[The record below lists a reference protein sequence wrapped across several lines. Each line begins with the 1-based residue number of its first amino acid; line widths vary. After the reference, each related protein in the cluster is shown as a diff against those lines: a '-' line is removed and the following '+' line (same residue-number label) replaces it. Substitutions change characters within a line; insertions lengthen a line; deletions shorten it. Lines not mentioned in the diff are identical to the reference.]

1 VAAALLHLPALAAAA
16 ELRVQAAGA
25 TEATLRD
32 VLPLFERAT
41 GHTVVAAYGAV
52 GELRD
57 RLQAGTPADLVIAT
71 PAILEQLE
79 RAGLVRPGARQDLG
93 RVGGGVAVCAGAPRP
108 SIATPAELK
117 AALLAA
123 REIHYADPAR
133 ATAGAHFLKVVD
145 RLGIGAEARA
155 KGRTAP
161 GGKAAM
167 QAMARSCDGAL
178 GLTQVSEILSV
189 PEVVL
194 VGPYPGDL
202 QSDTVYT
209 GALLAATKERAA
221 AGELLRF
228 LAGPQTQARLAR
240 SGFEPVR

>member
-1 VAAALLHLPALAAAA
+1 VALLCAPALAAAA
-16 ELRVQAAGA
+16 EIRVEAAGA

-32 VLPLFERAT
+32 LIPLFERAT

-57 RLQAGTPADLVIAT
+57 RLQAGAPADLVIAT

-79 RAGLVRPGARQDLG
+79 KGGLVSPGARQDLG

-108 SIATPAELK
+108 SIATPAELR

-123 REIHYADPAR
+123 REVHFADPAR
-133 ATAGAHFLKVVD
+133 ATAGAHFLRVVD

-155 KGRTAP
+155 KGKIAP

-167 QAMARSCDGAL
+167 LAMARSCEGAI

-194 VGPYPGDL
+194 VGPYPAEL
-202 QSDTVYT
+202 QSHTLYT
-209 GALLAATKERAA
+209 GALLAAAKARAG

-228 LAGPQTQARLAR
+228 LAGPQGQARLAR